1 VVDDWKAEKDRLIN
15 HLLRPGYKYL
25 NLNPYA
31 VLQVP
36 LAAKDEEV
44 KKAYRHLSRYVH
56 PDKNP
61 DDRPRAQ
68 EAFEAVNKAYK
79 MLTEAD
85 VIEKCKQVVAIAKQ
99 RIDEQFQKE
108 KGKSDAPIDK
118 VKYDKDLMSETYKLF
133 AEVEKRRIQLDERD
147 AAERKRKR
155 EQEIDLETKR
165 KTIKEKEETWEKG
178 RDERVNSW
186 RTFATSKGKK
196 SVGELKPPK
205 LKQTK

>member
-1 VVDDWKAEKDRLIN
+1 M
-15 HLLRPGYKYL
+15 

-36 LAAKDEEV
+36 ITATDDEI
-44 KKAYRHLSRYVH
+44 KKSYRHLSRHVH

-61 DDRPRAQ
+61 QDRDRAQ

-85 VIEKCKQVVAIAKQ
+85 IIEKCKQVVAIAKQ
-99 RIDEQFQKE
+99 RVDEQLQKE

-118 VKYDKDLMSETYKLF
+118 VKYDKDMLTETYKLF
-133 AEVEKRRIQLDERD
+133 AEVEKRRIQLEERD
-147 AAERKRKR
+147 ASERKRKR
-155 EQEIDLETKR
+155 EQEIELETKR
-165 KTIKEKEETWEKG
+165 KNIKEKEETWEKG

-186 RTFATSKGKK
+186 RTFATGKGKK
-196 SVGELKPPK
+196 TVGELKPPK

>member
-1 VVDDWKAEKDRLIN
+1 M
-15 HLLRPGYKYL
+15 

-36 LAAKDEEV
+36 LAAADDEI

-56 PDKNP
+56 PDKNL
-61 DDRPRAQ
+61 DDRERAQ

-85 VIEKCKQVVAIAKQ
+85 ILDKCKQVVAIAKQ

-108 KGKSDAPIDK
+108 TKGKTDAPIDK
-118 VKYDKDLMSETYKLF
+118 VKYDRELSTETYKLF

-147 AAERKRKR
+147 AQERKRKR
-155 EQEIDLETKR
+155 ENELDLEKKR
-165 KTIKEKEETWEKG
+165 KEIKEKEDTWEKG
-178 RDERVNSW
+178 RDDRVNSW
-186 RTFATSKGKK
+186 RNFAGGKGKTK
-196 SVGELKPPK
+196 KAVGELKPPK
-205 LKQTK
+205 LKQMK

>member
-1 VVDDWKAEKDRLIN
+1 M
-15 HLLRPGYKYL
+15 

-36 LAAKDEEV
+36 LAAADDEI

-56 PDKNP
+56 PDKNL
-61 DDRPRAQ
+61 DDRERAQ

-79 MLTEAD
+79 MLTEPD
-85 VIEKCKQVVAIAKQ
+85 ILDKCKQVVAIAKQ
-99 RIDEQFQKE
+99 RVDEQVQKE

-118 VKYDKDLMSETYKLF
+118 AKYDKDVLTETYKLF

-147 AAERKRKR
+147 AQERKRKR
-155 EQEIDLETKR
+155 ENELDLEKKR
-165 KTIKEKEETWEKG
+165 KEIKEKEDTWEKG
-178 RDERVNSW
+178 RDDRVNSW
-186 RTFATSKGKK
+186 RAFAGGKGKTK
-196 SVGELKPPK
+196 KAVGELKPPK

>member
-1 VVDDWKAEKDRLIN
+1 
-15 HLLRPGYKYL
+15 L

-36 LAAKDEEV
+36 LNATDDEV
-44 KKAYRHLSRYVH
+44 KKSYRSLSRYVH
-56 PDKNP
+56 PDKNI
-61 DDRPRAQ
+61 DDRERAQ

-79 MLTEAD
+79 MLTEPD
-85 VIEKCKQVVAIAKQ
+85 VLEKCKQVVAIAKQ
-99 RIDEQFQKE
+99 RVDEQFQKE

-118 VKYDKDLMSETYKLF
+118 VKYDKELQTETYKLF
-133 AEVEKRRIQLDERD
+133 AEVEKRRAQLEERE
-147 AAERKRKR
+147 AQERKRKR
-155 EQEIDLETKR
+155 EQELDLENKR

-178 RDERVNSW
+178 REDRVNSW
-186 RTFATSKGKK
+186 RNFATNKGKK